1 MTMTNAPIN
10 VLLTADEVLRRS
22 GYKSRSSLYRLIRQ
36 NRCPAPVSIG
46 GNQIRWRSQDI
57 ETWLNALPLRTY

>member
-1 MTMTNAPIN
+1 
-10 VLLTADEVLRRS
+10 VLRRS

-46 GNQIRWRSQDI
+46 GSQIRWRAQDI
-57 ETWLNALPLRTY
+57 EAWLGGLPQRVY

>member
-1 MTMTNAPIN
+1 MTNTLPAPM
-10 VLLTADEVLRRS
+10 LLTANDVLRLS

-46 GNQIRWRSQDI
+46 GSQIRWRAQDI
-57 ETWLNALPLRTY
+57 EVWLGGLPQRVY